1 MDGAEGAIVDPAV
14 VLPSPTPTD
23 CASLS
28 DDEGTGGSEVTV
40 DRFCAS
46 FDCSLFTS
54 EILFN

>member
-54 EILFN
+54 EI